1 MQSREVSRYQY
12 TSCTAAIGSMTL
24 AMKAQRALAAA
35 AVPCTV
41 VKTEDGHGLRGCVYG
56 IAYACS
62 QERNVRSILE
72 SAKINVREWNTP
84 R

>member
-1 MQSREVSRYQY
+1 MQRREVSRYQY
-12 TSCTAAIGSMTL
+12 TTCTAAIGSMTL
-24 AMKAQRALAAA
+24 AMKAQRALADS

-41 VKTEDGHGLRGCVYG
+41 VKTEEGYGLRGCVYG

-62 QERNVRSILE
+62 YERNVKAILE

-84 R
+84 S